1 MPRLRT
7 AILLCPLLFA
17 AVPAHA
23 ITVAL
28 VRPPGLS
35 VAMTEALV
43 RLHGELL
50 SVGIDVEVADGP
62 ATREPG
68 VRAWLDTLAAKRGA
82 SAVIDPAG
90 DAIDVW
96 IIDKASH
103 RFEVSRVALEPGTE
117 NAAERL
123 AIRAIEVLRSS
134 FLEIDL
140 MARERRREI
149 STRPEAAV
157 LGEVRGPPPE
167 RFGLAL
173 GAAALTSLDGVG
185 PALVPLVRFDV
196 ALHPRF
202 AVQAVLAGWGSR
214 PTVASKTGSARV
226 GQQYGVL
233 GGCYRFRPG
242 QGLRPFVA
250 LAAGALRTSVE
261 GQADLPKQGHVLAQW
276 SFLLDGSAGIE
287 LRLFGR
293 TYVTLAAH
301 VHAAEPYV
309 AIHFV
314 DTVVA
319 TSGRPNLLVTLAVG
333 ARR

>member
-1 MPRLRT
+1 MLRI
-7 AILLCPLLFA
+7 AILLCALLLA

-23 ITVAL
+23 VTVAL

-50 SVGIDVEVADGP
+50 SVGIDVELADSP

-68 VRAWLDTLAAKRGA
+68 ARAWLETLAKNRGA
-82 SAVIDPAG
+82 SAVIDPVG
-90 DAIDVW
+90 DALDVW
-96 IIDKASH
+96 IIENATR

-149 STRPEAAV
+149 GAKPAAAAHAEV
-157 LGEVRGPPPE
+157 LGPPPE

-185 PALVPLVRFDV
+185 PALVPLLRFDL

-250 LAAGALRTSVE
+250 LAAGALRTTIE
-261 GQADLPKQGHVLAQW
+261 GQADLPKQAHSLVQW
-276 SFLLDGSAGIE
+276 SFLLDANAGVE

-293 TYVTLAAH
+293 TYATLAAH

-319 TSGRPNLLVTLAVG
+319 TTGRPNLLVTLAVG

>member
-1 MPRLRT
+1 MSRLRI
-7 AILLCPLLFA
+7 AILPCALLLA

-28 VRPPGLS
+28 VRPSGLS
-35 VAMTEALV
+35 AAMTEALV
-43 RLHGELL
+43 RLHGEFL

-62 ATREPG
+62 AAREPSA
-68 VRAWLDTLAAKRGA
+68 RAWLETLVAKRGA
-82 SAVIDPAG
+82 SAVIDPVG
-90 DAIDVW
+90 DALDVW
-96 IIDKASH
+96 IIDNASR

-149 STRPEAAV
+149 STRPAAAHAEV
-157 LGEVRGPPPE
+157 LAPPPE
-167 RFGLAL
+167 RLGLAL

-185 PALVPLVRFDV
+185 PALVPLLRFDV

-233 GGCYRFRPG
+233 GGCYRVRPG

-250 LAAGALRTSVE
+250 LAAGALRTSIE
-261 GQADLPKQGHVLAQW
+261 GQVDLHKQAHSLVQW
-276 SFLLDGSAGIE
+276 SFLLDANAGVE

-293 TYVTLAAH
+293 TYATLAAH

-319 TSGRPNLLVTLAVG
+319 TTGRPNLLITLAVG